1 MTNLTELTEKYLKYC
16 KEQRILDNKT
26 IKAYEIDLN
35 QFCTY
40 FCTSSI
46 SDISINDIEI
56 YLAHLHKKYKPKT
69 VKRKVASI
77 KALYHYLEYQD
88 FITEN
93 PFNKIRINF
102 KIPQTLP

>member
-40 FCTSSI
+40 FCTTSNVLSLLQSSRT
-46 SDISINDIEI
+46 
-56 YLAHLHKKYKPKT
+56 KT
-69 VKRKVASI
+69 
-77 KALYHYLEYQD
+77 
-88 FITEN
+88 
-93 PFNKIRINF
+93 
-102 KIPQTLP
+102 